1 MNRDVLECKERAQ
14 VLKSS
19 ENPSLNVNKSTGRKI
34 GYIQLMKQ
42 LWEERGYASLGL
54 TGQNLRDQASKLQ
67 KIQIIPTVGCDNESY
82 KTQEGEIAE
91 VSGGIN
97 ELRPETNLHTITIE
111 QVPEELRN
119 EEESSSRNLLP
130 NLPEINV
137 LPSQIKEKMRGKI
150 THRELC
156 CEVGEIYDEIVH
168 FRRNIFKIPS
178 GRAGKDFITELTYWL
193 KQFNSNAEL
202 NSIALKVFMILPTL
216 ILQKPSAKSKSK
228 EHSSAIDRRLLLW
241 RQGDVSLLMKEVRFI
256 QKKFKSSRKARSVE
270 DVSKT
275 FAKLVMQGKI
285 TAAIKMLD
293 KESSSGLCNLSPEV
307 IKELK
312 QKHPTAAEVQEGS
325 LLYGPMDYVP
335 PNTFDLIDEQ
345 TIYNAAI
352 KTKGSAGPSGMD
364 AELYRRILCSK
375 SFKTEGKL
383 LREEIAIMTRNLLKS
398 SYHSSLLE
406 AFISCRLIPL
416 DKNPGIRP
424 IGVGEVLRRIIGK
437 TVSAF
442 FKEELKQAAGPLQV
456 CAGHSAGAE
465 AAIHAM
471 SEIFAEDKTDG
482 ILLIDARNAFNQM
495 NRSVA
500 MHNIQITCNEISQ
513 YLINTYRSPSRLFI
527 CGGGEILSQE
537 GTTQGDPL
545 AMPWYSINTSTII
558 QSLRLSSPDV
568 KQVWLAD
575 DSAGGGTIASLYSWY
590 RSLCE
595 EGMKYGYH
603 VNGSKSWLIVKSQ
616 LLASEAERVFGSEVK
631 ITTEG
636 RRHLGAVI
644 GSTNYKEEYCNEKV
658 NRWREEIEA
667 LSDIAKSQPH
677 SAYVAFTKGFK
688 SKFTYFMRTISSFED
703 YVNPIEEAIS
713 ELFLPALFG
722 QEEPLPEELHEVIT
736 LSPAQG
742 GLGIPA
748 LSEEAP
754 QQYAAST
761 SITRPHVEA
770 ILSQCTSMP
779 VITNEIKNEQQSIK
793 RANANAKRERIDESL
808 PADLLPLV
816 KQARD
821 KGASSWLNAI
831 PVEEQGLTLNKEEFK
846 DSIRMRYGMPL
857 PDMPSHC
864 VCGFAFSVNHA
875 LSCKRGGFVARRHDG
890 VRDLLTTLLSRVCNN
905 VEAEPKLIP
914 LDNEQFRLQSTNR
927 SPDARLDIKA
937 GEFWARG
944 VTSFFD
950 VRVSHVNSQCHQN
963 KATSDIFK
971 EQEAEKKRKY
981 QQRILDV
988 EMGTFTPLVFGTNG
1002 GVGDECQKFLKHLAE
1017 KLSRKNGEDYATVIT
1032 WIRTRLSF
1040 EILKS
1045 VHLCTRGSR
1054 SPFRAKDEHIDEFKL
1069 NSVTAEVF

>member
-1 MNRDVLECKERAQ
+1 
-14 VLKSS
+14 
-19 ENPSLNVNKSTGRKI
+19 
-34 GYIQLMKQ
+34 
-42 LWEERGYASLGL
+42 
-54 TGQNLRDQASKLQ
+54 
-67 KIQIIPTVGCDNESY
+67 
-82 KTQEGEIAE
+82 
-91 VSGGIN
+91 
-97 ELRPETNLHTITIE
+97 
-111 QVPEELRN
+111 
-119 EEESSSRNLLP
+119 
-130 NLPEINV
+130 
-137 LPSQIKEKMRGKI
+137 
-150 THRELC
+150 
-156 CEVGEIYDEIVH
+156 
-168 FRRNIFKIPS
+168 
-178 GRAGKDFITELTYWL
+178 
-193 KQFNSNAEL
+193 
-202 NSIALKVFMILPTL
+202 
-216 ILQKPSAKSKSK
+216 
-228 EHSSAIDRRLLLW
+228 
-241 RQGDVSLLMKEVRFI
+241 
-256 QKKFKSSRKARSVE
+256 
-270 DVSKT
+270 
-275 FAKLVMQGKI
+275 
-285 TAAIKMLD
+285 
-293 KESSSGLCNLSPEV
+293 
-307 IKELK
+307 
-312 QKHPTAAEVQEGS
+312 
-325 LLYGPMDYVP
+325 
-335 PNTFDLIDEQ
+335 
-345 TIYNAAI
+345 
-352 KTKGSAGPSGMD
+352 
-364 AELYRRILCSK
+364 
-375 SFKTEGKL
+375 
-383 LREEIAIMTRNLLKS
+383 
-398 SYHSSLLE
+398 
-406 AFISCRLIPL
+406 
-416 DKNPGIRP
+416 
-424 IGVGEVLRRIIGK
+424 
-437 TVSAF
+437 
-442 FKEELKQAAGPLQV
+442 
-456 CAGHSAGAE
+456 
-465 AAIHAM
+465 
-471 SEIFAEDKTDG
+471 
-482 ILLIDARNAFNQM
+482 
-495 NRSVA
+495 
-500 MHNIQITCNEISQ
+500 
-513 YLINTYRSPSRLFI
+513 
-527 CGGGEILSQE
+527 
-537 GTTQGDPL
+537 
-545 AMPWYSINTSTII
+545 MPWYSINTSTII

-636 RRHLGAVI
+636 RRHLGSVI

-779 VITNEIKNEQQSIK
+779 AITNEIKNEQQSIK

-1017 KLSRKNGEDYATVIT
+1017 KLSRKNGEDYYLDQNKIVFRNIEVRA
-1032 WIRTRLSF
+1032 F
-1040 EILKS
+1040 
-1045 VHLCTRGSR
+1045 VHERIQIAISCER
-1054 SPFRAKDEHIDEFKL
+1054 
-1069 NSVTAEVF
+1069 

>member
-1 MNRDVLECKERAQ
+1 
-14 VLKSS
+14 
-19 ENPSLNVNKSTGRKI
+19 
-34 GYIQLMKQ
+34 
-42 LWEERGYASLGL
+42 
-54 TGQNLRDQASKLQ
+54 
-67 KIQIIPTVGCDNESY
+67 
-82 KTQEGEIAE
+82 
-91 VSGGIN
+91 
-97 ELRPETNLHTITIE
+97 
-111 QVPEELRN
+111 
-119 EEESSSRNLLP
+119 
-130 NLPEINV
+130 
-137 LPSQIKEKMRGKI
+137 
-150 THRELC
+150 
-156 CEVGEIYDEIVH
+156 
-168 FRRNIFKIPS
+168 
-178 GRAGKDFITELTYWL
+178 
-193 KQFNSNAEL
+193 
-202 NSIALKVFMILPTL
+202 
-216 ILQKPSAKSKSK
+216 
-228 EHSSAIDRRLLLW
+228 
-241 RQGDVSLLMKEVRFI
+241 
-256 QKKFKSSRKARSVE
+256 
-270 DVSKT
+270 
-275 FAKLVMQGKI
+275 
-285 TAAIKMLD
+285 
-293 KESSSGLCNLSPEV
+293 
-307 IKELK
+307 
-312 QKHPTAAEVQEGS
+312 
-325 LLYGPMDYVP
+325 
-335 PNTFDLIDEQ
+335 
-345 TIYNAAI
+345 
-352 KTKGSAGPSGMD
+352 
-364 AELYRRILCSK
+364 
-375 SFKTEGKL
+375 
-383 LREEIAIMTRNLLKS
+383 
-398 SYHSSLLE
+398 
-406 AFISCRLIPL
+406 
-416 DKNPGIRP
+416 
-424 IGVGEVLRRIIGK
+424 
-437 TVSAF
+437 
-442 FKEELKQAAGPLQV
+442 
-456 CAGHSAGAE
+456 
-465 AAIHAM
+465 
-471 SEIFAEDKTDG
+471 
-482 ILLIDARNAFNQM
+482 
-495 NRSVA
+495 
-500 MHNIQITCNEISQ
+500 
-513 YLINTYRSPSRLFI
+513 
-527 CGGGEILSQE
+527 
-537 GTTQGDPL
+537 
-545 AMPWYSINTSTII
+545 
-558 QSLRLSSPDV
+558 
-568 KQVWLAD
+568 
-575 DSAGGGTIASLYSWY
+575 
-590 RSLCE
+590 
-595 EGMKYGYH
+595 
-603 VNGSKSWLIVKSQ
+603 
-616 LLASEAERVFGSEVK
+616 
-631 ITTEG
+631 
-636 RRHLGAVI
+636 
-644 GSTNYKEEYCNEKV
+644 
-658 NRWREEIEA
+658 
-667 LSDIAKSQPH
+667 
-677 SAYVAFTKGFK
+677 
-688 SKFTYFMRTISSFED
+688 MRTISSFED

-736 LSPAQG
+736 LSTAQG

-779 VITNEIKNEQQSIK
+779 AITNEIKNEQQSIK

-875 LSCKRGGFVARRHDG
+875 LSCKRGDFVARRHDG